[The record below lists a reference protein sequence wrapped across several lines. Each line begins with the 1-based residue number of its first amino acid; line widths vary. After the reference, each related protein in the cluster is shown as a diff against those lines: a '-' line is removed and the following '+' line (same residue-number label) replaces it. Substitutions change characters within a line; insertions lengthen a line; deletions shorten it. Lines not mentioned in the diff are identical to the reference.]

1 MSRLRLIALVSLAMF
16 AFAGNSLLCW
26 LALKHTSI
34 DAASFTTVRLLSGAL
49 MLWLVVRFRSGRAAT
64 LQGICCQPGQCA
76 RVG

>member
-1 MSRLRLIALVSLAMF
+1 MPRLRQIALVSLAML
-16 AFAGNSLLCW
+16 AFAGNSLLCR

-49 MLWLVVRFRSGRAAT
+49 MLWLVVRFRSGWAAT

-76 RVG
+76 HVG